1 MRLLPRSAALVGAAA
16 AVAALVGPVP
26 AATAITVPPRPP
38 AGRYLNLHQCV
49 FDSFRPA
56 SFDLMTTVVPSGD
69 GRFTAGTNVS
79 DTVDPDPVCGA
90 GDGTYVPN
98 VYRASQAYD
107 LTAGRYLNLHQCVFF
122 SPYSQTHLTTVVA
135 TTDRKFV
142 AGTNVSDTRDTAPWC
157 SDGGLVD
164 PPIPLLSSA
173 LPLDLTA
180 GRYLNLHQCM
190 YYFLGRQDHF
200 TTVAPSGDGRFRAGT
215 NVSDTPDTKPAC
227 APGDGQY
234 NLIPLLSGVKALPIR

>member
-1 MRLLPRSAALVGAAA
+1 MRILPRSAALVGAAA
-16 AVAALVGPVP
+16 SVAALVGPVP
-26 AATAITVPPRPP
+26 AAGAATAPRPL

-49 FDSFRPA
+49 FDAFRPG

-69 GRFTAGTNVS
+69 GRFSAGTNVS
-79 DTVDPDPVCGA
+79 DIVDPSPVCGG

-107 LTAGRYLNLHQCVFF
+107 LTAGRFLNLHQCVYF
-122 SPYSQTHLTTVVA
+122 SPYNRTHLTTVVA
-135 TTDRKFV
+135 TTDRKFT
-142 AGTNVSDTRDTAPWC
+142 AGTNVADTRDTAPRC

-164 PPIPLLSSA
+164 PPVPLLSSA
-173 LPLDLTA
+173 TPLDLTV

-190 YYFLGRQDHF
+190 YYFDGRQDHF

-215 NVSDTPDTKPAC
+215 NISDTPDTRPSCGA
-227 APGDGQY
+227 GDGQY
-234 NLIPLLSGVKALPIR
+234 QPVPLLSGVRALPIG